1 MNIFKKLFLS
11 KELKATLGILEE
23 IDYEFKHD
31 IFPMVKKYAEDLIL
45 QNKEFIINKIQKEG
59 RTPREAAYS
68 FINNASGNLLET
80 GRFHIYRG
88 MLTREGYQ
96 LLHIF
101 DKTVE
106 KLFEM
111 GAIEEEYLKSQKEGM
126 RECIEQIG

>member
-1 MNIFKKLFLS
+1 
-11 KELKATLGILEE
+11 
-23 IDYEFKHD
+23 
-31 IFPMVKKYAEDLIL
+31 
-45 QNKEFIINKIQKEG
+45 
-59 RTPREAAYS
+59 
-68 FINNASGNLLET
+68 
-80 GRFHIYRG
+80 

-111 GAIEEEYLKSQKEGM
+111 GAIEEDYLKSQKEGM